1 VRSSSRPCGYFGLA
15 RSVAQEKSRTEKTA
29 KKTPVVPRGTLC
41 RDGCLKMSNN
51 AAERIRA
58 IALGRKIF
66 LLVPTPGTACGDHL
80 HPHRECRRR
89 RSSRSREARPK
100 TIMAIGSLFHFACQI
115 PRTRKPLRTGA
126 ADKQTYAV
134 VEERGGVSPPLGT
147 PRKFRSAPKPLLPER
162 SSRAVLSGAL
172 RACFLGAGLLL
183 AGM

>member
-1 VRSSSRPCGYFGLA
+1 VWRKKKAAPKKLR
-15 RSVAQEKSRTEKTA
+15 
-29 KKTPVVPRGTLC
+29 KKTPVVPLGTLC

-89 RSSRSREARPK
+89 RSSSSREARPK

-115 PRTRKPLRTGA
+115 PPVLCNTGFHAPESPADGRRAQANLRLGRGTRRSFTA
-126 ADKQTYAV
+126 AWHA
-134 VEERGGVSPPLGT
+134 S
-147 PRKFRSAPKPLLPER
+147 
-162 SSRAVLSGAL
+162 
-172 RACFLGAGLLL
+172 
-183 AGM
+183 